1 MELNDLEKITYI
13 IYRPFDFSCSQ
24 KQLSYIY
31 APIVGSTAISFYQWL
46 INEYNV
52 QTALKGIK
60 NPITRILHC
69 LNCTNNEFAEI
80 RSQLEAIN
88 LISTHTQTNNDEKI
102 MHIAVNEPLNW
113 KEFNN
118 NQKFKHLLINK
129 IGIREYERISLAFTN
144 RRIPSDTINI
154 SASFE
159 AVFGTGNIS
168 EIMEFNFQNLHELLS
183 SDFQQP
189 VILNEAVK
197 IVIESFFKSHDLSIN
212 EIKKCVSEAT
222 FKNNKDGLL
231 YVDQNLLIDN
241 FNNLTTAAINID
253 LNENLQIYRNPEIF
267 YNELLNQNEINRI
280 FNDYRNIN
288 AERYLVSIQK
298 DSLDLDQKQTIAYL
312 RKKSHL
318 EDSVINILTDFTIY
332 RTNGKYSSNYIKKI
346 ATTINRLGLTSL
358 DKILNYLHSVNNN
371 LKTQKYHTDGIDRVP
386 SNLVPSKKIM
396 TSPSVAV
403 MVDDE
408 EVNWKTIEIM

>member
-1 MELNDLEKITYI
+1 M
-13 IYRPFDFSCSQ
+13 
-24 KQLSYIY
+24 
-31 APIVGSTAISFYQWL
+31 
-46 INEYNV
+46 
-52 QTALKGIK
+52 
-60 NPITRILHC
+60 
-69 LNCTNNEFAEI
+69 
-80 RSQLEAIN
+80 
-88 LISTHTQTNNDEKI
+88 
-102 MHIAVNEPLNW
+102 
-113 KEFNN
+113 
-118 NQKFKHLLINK
+118 LINK

-183 SDFQQP
+183 NDFQQP

-231 YVDQNLLIDN
+231 YVDQNLLINN

-253 LNENLQIYRNPEIF
+253 LNENLQIYRKPEIF
-267 YNELLNQNEINRI
+267 YNESLNQNEINRI

-371 LKTQKYHTDGIDRVP
+371 LKTQKYHTDGIDHVP
-386 SNLVPSKKIM
+386 SNVVPSKKIM
-396 TSPSVAV
+396 PSPSVAV

-408 EVNWKTIEIM
+408 EVN